1 MHMSFRSLTGAARP
15 LALAALSVAIVGALV
30 APNVANASAFQLL
43 ANSATAM
50 GRAYAGSATAG
61 GDVSVVA
68 NNPAAMSD
76 LDGTYLQA
84 DITAINF
91 GTKFN
96 GTATDALG
104 RPISGNN
111 GGNAGTTL
119 PVPAL
124 YFATKVA
131 DGIHVG
137 AAFDVPF
144 GFKTDYNQDWVG
156 RYNAIESKFTS
167 LDTTLSASFDVNSDL
182 SLGISAIA
190 EKTTA
195 TLSNAIN
202 FNSVGLGL
210 IQQAAAAGQISPAQ
224 AQALGAEVGA
234 IVPPGTDGYGQLN
247 GNNWA
252 WGYQLAAEWKI
263 DSQDKLA
270 FNYRSKISHRL
281 EGTANFSVPD
291 NVVALLSNPA
301 VAPLLGGGV
310 PFTHTNGTAE
320 FTNPATVSFSYWH
333 QEEKWGLGADAD
345 WTQWDVFKNLTVN
358 YANPAQPTTV
368 QPFDWHN
375 SWYVSFGGEYYLN
388 DQLTLRAGVAI
399 DTTPTT
405 AQYREPRVPDESRKL
420 ASIGIGYKATEHF
433 QLNASYEHVFVNN
446 ASINAAQSATLD
458 TLTGY
463 SEDYG
468 NVLSLSAQYK
478 F

>member
-1 MHMSFRSLTGAARP
+1 MHMSLRSLTGAARP

-68 NNPAAMSD
+68 NNPAAMSE

-104 RPISGNN
+104 RPISGGN
-111 GGNAGTTL
+111 GGDAGTTL

-131 DGIHVG
+131 DGIHLG

-167 LDTTLSASFDVNSDL
+167 LDTTLSASFDVTSDL
-182 SLGISAIA
+182 SLGVSAIA
-190 EKTTA
+190 EKTSA

-202 FNSVGLGL
+202 YNAVGLGL
-210 IQQAAAAGQISPAQ
+210 IQQAAEAGEITPAM
-224 AQALGAEVGA
+224 AQALGGQVGA
-234 IVPPGTDGYGQLN
+234 VVPPGSDGLGRLT
-247 GNNWA
+247 GNDWA

-270 FNYRSKISHRL
+270 FDYRSKISHRL
-281 EGTANFSVPD
+281 EGTANFTVPD

-301 VAPLLGGGV
+301 VAPLLGGGT
-310 PFTHTNGTAE
+310 PFTHTNGTAD
-320 FTNPATVSFSYWH
+320 FTNPATVGFS
-333 QEEKWGLGADAD
+333 
-345 WTQWDVFKNLTVN
+345 
-358 YANPAQPTTV
+358 
-368 QPFDWHN
+368 
-375 SWYVSFGGEYYLN
+375 
-388 DQLTLRAGVAI
+388 
-399 DTTPTT
+399 
-405 AQYREPRVPDESRKL
+405 
-420 ASIGIGYKATEHF
+420 
-433 QLNASYEHVFVNN
+433 
-446 ASINAAQSATLD
+446 
-458 TLTGY
+458 
-463 SEDYG
+463 
-468 NVLSLSAQYK
+468 
-478 F
+478 